1 MDGEKYSKTYS
12 EKEAVLEE
20 HLTNL
25 EKIIYEC
32 KCPLEGN
39 AFYHHQSPGRWNE
52 GDKLVRHDKFINK
65 QINLFWCGTLSN
77 KKVCEVGFN
86 AGHSALLLLLA
97 REYSVNLEFL
107 IFDICRHAYTT
118 PCLEYIKKKFDDV
131 NFEMIGGNS
140 ITKIPEWIKDNLE
153 QCGTFDVVHIDGG
166 HSEDCIKNDFENADK
181 LVKIGGIIIIDDTDS
196 EHISKYVDKYLT
208 TGEYVELPI
217 MYTGGSKSYT
227 FSHRMIKKNN

>member
-1 MDGEKYSKTYS
+1 MDGEKYSKIYS

-20 HLTNL
+20 HLSNL

-32 KCPLEGN
+32 KVPLEGN

-52 GDKLVRHDKFINK
+52 GDKLVRHDMFINK

-107 IFDICRHAYTT
+107 IFDICRHAYTK

-131 NFEMIGGNS
+131 KFEMGKVAWPS
-140 ITKIPEWIKDNLE
+140 WEELKSSTY
-153 QCGTFDVVHIDGG
+153 VVLSLSMLLIVFLFFIDLVLAQLM
-166 HSEDCIKNDFENADK
+166 IFLND
-181 LVKIGGIIIIDDTDS
+181 II
-196 EHISKYVDKYLT
+196 
-208 TGEYVELPI
+208 
-217 MYTGGSKSYT
+217 
-227 FSHRMIKKNN
+227 